1 MVQLPGDDRM
11 DADDEATRALDP
23 AREPTGPQTPHNPGK
38 DKPMQATLS
47 ASTPVAE
54 QPPMQIAGTQR
65 KPRREYVAT
74 SPEEVDALFEKAV
87 AEHGRRLL
95 AIARSIVGFRA
106 SPEDVV
112 QQAML
117 NLYKH
122 RLRYDWE
129 APGPLMKRAVINE
142 SLRLLRPPKM
152 SMVQDDHP
160 APDKPKDAPDAA
172 MMEDETVAQVR
183 AAIDKLPEH
192 FRAALVLCEY
202 EQMSYAEI
210 AKTLD
215 ASVPQ
220 IKTWL
225 HRARRRLAGMLEPY
239 VKAGRGD
246 LS

>member
-1 MVQLPGDDRM
+1 MRM
-11 DADDEATRALDP
+11 NDTDERNAER
-23 AREPTGPQTPHNPGK
+23 REEPGK
-38 DKPMQATLS
+38 DKPMNAVMGVTATGE
-47 ASTPVAE
+47 AN
-54 QPPMQIAGTQR
+54 PPMRLADASATRRPR
-65 KPRREYVAT
+65 KEYVAT
-74 SPEEVDALFEKAV
+74 APEDVEALFERAV

-95 AIARSIVGFRA
+95 AIARSIVGYRA

-122 RLRYDWE
+122 RLRYDWND
-129 APGPLMKRAVINE
+129 PGPLMKRAVINE

-160 APDKPKDAPDAA
+160 APERPKDAPDARIL
-172 MMEDETVAQVR
+172 ENETVQQVR

-202 EQMSYAEI
+202 EQMSYADI

-225 HRARRRLAGMLEPY
+225 HRARRRMAGMLEPY
-239 VKAGRGD
+239 MKVGRGE
-246 LS
+246 LSAEHTGESDRDSDAGH